1 MSTDRTTTVPVVPTE
16 RLEADGWKLA
26 DESTETVFELP
37 TARVEGHTKLY
48 EDAALRDRIRDRT
61 GVDQTWRFFFATAL
75 EFHPPLAPGL
85 APLVRSS
92 VVTESRRS
100 FADDLRERGF
110 TAVDRGRTQTIR
122 IDGNRARLTTFRATY
137 PLDAADTDDG
147 PVDLQVA
154 GWLAVWNGD
163 GFRLAGGAYPEA
175 GFQAVEEAGN
185 ASAYREEL
193 LNLVRAVR

>member
-1 MSTDRTTTVPVVPTE
+1 MSTDRAATPPVVPTE
-16 RLEADGWKLA
+16 RLDSGGWALS
-26 DESTETVFELP
+26 EETTETVFQLP

-48 EDAALRDRIRDRT
+48 EDAALRERIREHT
-61 GVDQTWRFFFATAL
+61 GVDRTWRFFFATAL
-75 EFHPPLAPGL
+75 TFQPPLAPGL
-85 APLVRSS
+85 APMVKST
-92 VVTESRRS
+92 VVTEARRT
-100 FADDLRERGF
+100 FANDLKDRGF
-110 TAVDRGRTQTIR
+110 TQVDRGQTQTIR
-122 IDGNRARLTTFRATY
+122 IDGNRARLMNFRATY
-137 PLDAADTDDG
+137 PLETDDDT
-147 PVDLQVA
+147 VDLQVA